1 MKLRYHLMHTCIMH
15 TPHFIRD
22 LVPHACKL
30 LYPHVKKVV
39 HPQLLG
45 QLLKVDSLIT
55 RTESDRTFY

>member
-1 MKLRYHLMHTCIMH
+1 MHTCIMH